1 MAVCRI
7 LQVLRTQLWH
17 TAICNLLI
25 LQGIYY
31 IMVKGSEAGMEVI
44 MPGYLIKDTTV
55 SERIA
60 LVKQWEEDE
69 GCENCGIDPLIFYK
83 DYMDGK
89 KEISQINAEYNA
101 RYVTEIPDDE
111 GMGCGMGNRR

>member
-25 LQGIYY
+25 LQWIYY

-83 DYMDGK
+83 DYIDGK
-89 KEISQINAEYNA
+89 KELCEITMEFNA
-101 RYVTEIPDDE
+101 RYVKDDDMP
-111 GMGCGMGNRR
+111 GRSGCMYQ